1 MVEVLRKRL
10 VADRFRR
17 VWAVVEE
24 IAARPGQTRAQL
36 ADKFH
41 LSERQVQADLII
53 IRSDMR
59 LPLIR
64 RQGYRFETEG
74 HSLGASTMSLGQAQM
89 LVLLL
94 AKSLHDRSV
103 STARVRALL
112 SEIPTLCPPHL
123 APVVARLVEAVT
135 SRTPSRHQR
144 IIVLLTEAMLAEA
157 WVTLT
162 YDEGWRPFAKR
173 VHFDPTIMPS
183 VLLPY
188 LDDWYVLGP
197 CEQARGATRMLT
209 LEHVRTVTPA
219 KVKTDTLTQLGRA
232 S

>member
-1 MVEVLRKRL
+1 MTQMLRRRL

-24 IAARPGQTRAQL
+24 IAARPGQSRLDL

-41 LSERQVQADLII
+41 VSERQIQGDLSI
-53 IRSDMR
+53 IRADMR

-94 AKSLHDRSV
+94 SKSLHDRSV

-123 APVVARLVEAVT
+123 APVVERLVGAVT
-135 SRTPSRHQR
+135 SRTPSQQQR
-144 IIVLLTEAMLAEA
+144 IIVLLTEAMLSET

-162 YDEGWRPFAKR
+162 YDADWHPSSAVGG
-173 VHFDPTIMPS
+173 VDPTILPT

-197 CEQARGATRMLT
+197 CEQAGGATRMLA
-209 LEHVRTVTPA
+209 LEHVRMVTPA
-219 KVKTDTLTQLGRA
+219 TVKTDTLTRLGRV